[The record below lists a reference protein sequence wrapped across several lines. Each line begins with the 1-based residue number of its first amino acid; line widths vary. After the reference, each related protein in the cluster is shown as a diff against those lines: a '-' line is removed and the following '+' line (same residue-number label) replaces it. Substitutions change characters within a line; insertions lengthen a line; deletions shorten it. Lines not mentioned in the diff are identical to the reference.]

1 MGLHIGLIS
10 RLIVTGTD
18 MPSLLLPG
26 LLIKSDLGSRAWIRI
41 GGRLVRDS
49 DPHSQLEQTSNHRDM
64 DSQYA
69 TVDQLAE
76 ITDTMAS
83 LRDAIL
89 GLGQRIDGHQAQPLP
104 ISGSTPHDSTPPP
117 PPPPSSG
124 PTVQQ
129 DYTVPPPPPPPLSGP
144 TVQQDYTVPPPPPP
158 LVQSA
163 PHVGAFALH
172 GQTET
177 IRHSVVTPAPI
188 IDDTQARIDRIEQ
201 RIKSLHVSDG
211 VIGWDGYDDLP
222 VAALP
227 VEFRMP
233 DIERYTGIGCPR
245 IHLQLYNA
253 VMRGHR
259 LDEAQMIMLFP
270 LSLSGAAQRWFA
282 SLDPSRRRTWADLGQ
297 EFIK

>member
-1 MGLHIGLIS
+1 M
-10 RLIVTGTD
+10 
-18 MPSLLLPG
+18 
-26 LLIKSDLGSRAWIRI
+26 
-41 GGRLVRDS
+41 
-49 DPHSQLEQTSNHRDM
+49 DP
-64 DSQYA
+64 QYA

-104 ISGSTPHDSTPPP
+104 ISGSTLHDSTAPP

-163 PHVGAFALH
+163 PQVGAFVLH

-177 IRHSVVTPAPI
+177 TPHSVVAPAPI
-188 IDDTQARIDRIEQ
+188 IDNTQARIDRLEQ
-201 RIKSLHVSDG
+201 RIRSLHVSDG
-211 VIGWDGYDDLP
+211 VIG
-222 VAALP
+222 
-227 VEFRMP
+227 
-233 DIERYTGIGCPR
+233 
-245 IHLQLYNA
+245 
-253 VMRGHR
+253 
-259 LDEAQMIMLFP
+259 
-270 LSLSGAAQRWFA
+270 
-282 SLDPSRRRTWADLGQ
+282 
-297 EFIK
+297 